1 LGALLIQEAV
11 MAVGPV
17 EVIVVK
23 FPGSEFNG
31 EIAPALADVVEQGDI
46 RILDLVF
53 VVRTSEEEIEII
65 ELDDLEDDAVEEL
78 SEGTGSVV
86 DLLSDEDLDFISD
99 ELDVGSSAVA
109 VVFEHA
115 WAARLA
121 TALRGSKGE
130 VVLDERIPAD
140 VVEAALELTGDEA

>member
-1 LGALLIQEAV
+1 

-31 EIAPALADVVEQGDI
+31 EIAPALADVVAQGDI

-65 ELDDLEDDAVEEL
+65 EMDDLDDDDVDEL
-78 SEGTGSVV
+78 SEGSSSVV

-99 ELDVGSSAVA
+99 ELEVGSSAVA

-121 TALRGSKGE
+121 SSLRGAKGE
-130 VVLDERIPAD
+130 VVLNERIPAD
-140 VVEAALELTGDEA
+140 VVEAALVLTGDEA

>member
-1 LGALLIQEAV
+1 

-31 EIAPALADVVEQGDI
+31 DIAPALADTNAAGDI

-53 VVRTSEEEIEII
+53 VVRSSEDEIEII
-65 ELDDLEDDAVEEL
+65 ELDDLADESIDEL
-78 SEGTGSVV
+78 SEGSGSVI

-99 ELDVGSSAVA
+99 ELEVGSSAVA
-109 VVFEHA
+109 IVFEHA

-121 TALRGSKGE
+121 SAVRGAKGE
-130 VVLDERIPAD
+130 IMLDERISAE
-140 VVEAALELTGDEA
+140 VVEEALAAVQDED

>member
-1 LGALLIQEAV
+1 

-31 EIAPALADVVEQGDI
+31 DIAPALADTIAAGDI

-53 VVRTSEEEIEII
+53 VVRSSEDEIEII
-65 ELDDLEDDAVEEL
+65 ELDDLADESIDEL
-78 SEGTGSVV
+78 SEGSGSVI

-99 ELDVGSSAVA
+99 ELEVGSSAVA
-109 VVFEHA
+109 IVFEHA

-121 TALRGSKGE
+121 SAVRGAKGE
-130 VVLDERIPAD
+130 IMLDERISAE
-140 VVEAALELTGDEA
+140 VVEEALAAVQDED

>member
-1 LGALLIQEAV
+1 

>member
-1 LGALLIQEAV
+1 

-31 EIAPALADVVEQGDI
+31 DIAPALADTIEAGDI

-53 VVRTSEEEIEII
+53 VVRSSEDEIEII
-65 ELDDLEDDAVEEL
+65 ELDDLADESIDEL
-78 SEGTGSVV
+78 SDGTGSVI
-86 DLLSDEDLDFISD
+86 DLLSDDDLDFISD
-99 ELDVGSSAVA
+99 ELEVGSSAVA
-109 VVFEHA
+109 IVFEHA

-121 TALRGSKGE
+121 SAVRGSGGE
-130 VVLDERIPAD
+130 VMLDERISAD
-140 VVEAALELTGDEA
+140 VVEEALAAVRDED

>member
-1 LGALLIQEAV
+1 

-31 EIAPALADVVEQGDI
+31 QIAPALADTVAQGDI

-53 VVRTSEEEIEII
+53 VVRTSEEEIEIT
-65 ELDDLEDDAVEEL
+65 ELDDLDDEGVDDL
-78 SEGTGSVV
+78 SDGTGSVV
-86 DLLSDEDLDFISD
+86 DLLSDEDLDAIAD
-99 ELDVGSSAVA
+99 ELEVGSSAVA
-109 VVFEHA
+109 IVFEHA

-121 TALRGSKGE
+121 SAVRGSKGE
-130 VVLDERIPAD
+130 IVLDERIPAA
-140 VVEAALELTGDEA
+140 VVEAALEAARDEV

>member
-1 LGALLIQEAV
+1 
-11 MAVGPV
+11 MPVGPV

-31 EIAPALADVVEQGDI
+31 DIAPALADVVEQGDI

-99 ELDVGSSAVA
+99 ELEVGSSAVA

-121 TALRGSKGE
+121 AALRGSSGE